1 MIGAVEERFQRRA
14 RSHLRFPVLLF
25 GNRLLRN
32 IFTLSLGELGA
43 RVMQVIAIIILARR
57 LGSESFGYFILATTI
72 TTYLLLFV
80 QLGLDIIAVRYV
92 SQQQFGLS
100 DLVASILG
108 LRLTV
113 ATIVTVGLFI
123 YVFIFGTDDPINRL
137 LLIMSGLYFTNALS
151 LRWPLLAR
159 EMMTPLALASFIS
172 QFCFFLGALLVLND
186 LQAAFAALAQVAGEV
201 LAALYVWLAFNA
213 RCGHVRPSIDILLM
227 RRLLSETWP
236 IFLSLL
242 LGTMMYNF
250 DIIALRLMNKTA
262 EIGVYA
268 ATYRCITVF
277 SPFLL
282 VMQSSIYPEFSRAW
296 PDFSRIRRTAINLSL
311 TSSVVLGGAGLLLC
325 AFASPLLVLL
335 YGEEFGSGARYLQVL
350 SWILP
355 IQGLRTISRQIVFAW
370 RQQRVDTVNLAV
382 AVTTNVV
389 FDILLIPDYGA
400 LGCAVSSLAAE
411 LVFLF
416 ACWRSAWA
424 VWRMSSQAY
433 KAP

>member
-1 MIGAVEERFQRRA
+1 M
-14 RSHLRFPVLLF
+14 
-25 GNRLLRN
+25 
-32 IFTLSLGELGA
+32 
-43 RVMQVIAIIILARR
+43 
-57 LGSESFGYFILATTI
+57 
-72 TTYLLLFV
+72 
-80 QLGLDIIAVRYV
+80 
-92 SQQQFGLS
+92 
-100 DLVASILG
+100 
-108 LRLTV
+108 
-113 ATIVTVGLFI
+113 TVGLFI

-186 LQAAFAALAQVAGEV
+186 SQAAFAALAQVAGEV

-296 PDFSRIRRTAINLSL
+296 PDFSRNPAHGDQFVLDIIRRPWGCRIIAMCFREPAAGVALRRGIRIRCAILAGSLMDIAHSRVTDYLSTDCFCMAPTA
-311 TSSVVLGGAGLLLC
+311 GR
-325 AFASPLLVLL
+325 
-335 YGEEFGSGARYLQVL
+335 YREFGCSRHHECRLRYPAYPRLWSPRVR
-350 SWILP
+350 
-355 IQGLRTISRQIVFAW
+355 GLK
-370 RQQRVDTVNLAV
+370 
-382 AVTTNVV
+382 
-389 FDILLIPDYGA
+389 P
-400 LGCAVSSLAAE
+400 
-411 LVFLF
+411 
-416 ACWRSAWA
+416 RS
-424 VWRMSSQAY
+424 
-433 KAP
+433 

>member
-1 MIGAVEERFQRRA
+1 
-14 RSHLRFPVLLF
+14 LF

-186 LQAAFAALAQVAGEV
+186 SQAAFAALAQVAGEV

>member
-1 MIGAVEERFQRRA
+1 MRF
-14 RSHLRFPVLLF
+14 SSLLSS
-25 GNRLLRN
+25 NRLLRS
-32 IFTLSLGELGA
+32 ILTLSLGELGA
-43 RVMQVIAIIILARR
+43 RGMHVIAIIILARR

-108 LRLTV
+108 LRLTF
-113 ATIVTVGLFI
+113 ATIVTVGVFI
-123 YVFIFGTDDPINRL
+123 YVFIFGTHDLINRL

-151 LRWPLLAR
+151 LRWPLLAS

-186 LQAAFAALAQVAGEV
+186 SQAAFAALAQVAGEV
-201 LAALYVWLAFNA
+201 AAALYVWLTFNA
-213 RCGHVRPSIDILLM
+213 RCAHVRPSINILLM

-296 PDFSRIRRTAINLSL
+296 PDFSRIRRTVINLSL
-311 TSSVVLGGAGLLLC
+311 TSFVALGSAGLLLC

-355 IQGLRTISRQIVFAW
+355 VQGLRIISRQIVFAW
-370 RQQRVDTVNLAV
+370 RQQRVDTLNLAV
-382 AVTTNVV
+382 AAITNVV
-389 FDILLIPDYGA
+389 LDILLIPDYGA

-411 LVFLF
+411 IVFLF

-424 VWRMSSQAY
+424 AWRMSSQAY

>member
-1 MIGAVEERFQRRA
+1 MIGAVEERFKRRA

-92 SQQQFGLS
+92 SQQQLGLS

>member
-1 MIGAVEERFQRRA
+1 M
-14 RSHLRFPVLLF
+14 RFPVLLF

-92 SQQQFGLS
+92 SQKQFGLS

-186 LQAAFAALAQVAGEV
+186 SQAAFAALAQVAGEV

>member
-1 MIGAVEERFQRRA
+1 M
-14 RSHLRFPVLLF
+14 RFPALLF

-186 LQAAFAALAQVAGEV
+186 SQAAFAALAQVAGEV

-250 DIIALRLMNKTA
+250 DIIALKLMNKTA

>member
-1 MIGAVEERFQRRA
+1 
-14 RSHLRFPVLLF
+14 LRFPVLLF

-186 LQAAFAALAQVAGEV
+186 SQAAFAALAQVAGEV

>member
-1 MIGAVEERFQRRA
+1 M
-14 RSHLRFPVLLF
+14 RFPALLF

-57 LGSESFGYFILATTI
+57 LGSELFGYFILATTI

-186 LQAAFAALAQVAGEV
+186 SQAAFAALAQVAGEV

-250 DIIALRLMNKTA
+250 DIIALKLMNKTA

-282 VMQSSIYPEFSRAW
+282 VIQSSIYPEFSRAW

-335 YGEEFGSGARYLQVL
+335 YGEEFGSGAQYLQVL

-355 IQGLRTISRQIVFAW
+355 IQGLRIISRQIVFAW
-370 RQQRVDTVNLAV
+370 RQQRVDTLNLAV

-424 VWRMSSQAY
+424 AWRMSSQAY

>member
-1 MIGAVEERFQRRA
+1 M
-14 RSHLRFPVLLF
+14 RFPALLF

-57 LGSESFGYFILATTI
+57 LGSKSFGYFILATTI

-186 LQAAFAALAQVAGEV
+186 SQAAFAALAQVAGEV

-250 DIIALRLMNKTA
+250 DIIALKLMNKTA

-311 TSSVVLGGAGLLLC
+311 TSSVALGSAGLLLC

-370 RQQRVDTVNLAV
+370 RQQRVDTLNLAV

-424 VWRMSSQAY
+424 AWRMSSQAY

>member
-1 MIGAVEERFQRRA
+1 
-14 RSHLRFPVLLF
+14 
-25 GNRLLRN
+25 
-32 IFTLSLGELGA
+32 
-43 RVMQVIAIIILARR
+43 MQVIAIIILARR

-186 LQAAFAALAQVAGEV
+186 SQAAFAALAQVAGEV

>member
-1 MIGAVEERFQRRA
+1 M
-14 RSHLRFPVLLF
+14 RFPVLLF

-186 LQAAFAALAQVAGEV
+186 SQAAFAALAQVAGEV

>member
-1 MIGAVEERFQRRA
+1 
-14 RSHLRFPVLLF
+14 
-25 GNRLLRN
+25 
-32 IFTLSLGELGA
+32 
-43 RVMQVIAIIILARR
+43 
-57 LGSESFGYFILATTI
+57 
-72 TTYLLLFV
+72 
-80 QLGLDIIAVRYV
+80 
-92 SQQQFGLS
+92 
-100 DLVASILG
+100 
-108 LRLTV
+108 
-113 ATIVTVGLFI
+113 
-123 YVFIFGTDDPINRL
+123 
-137 LLIMSGLYFTNALS
+137 
-151 LRWPLLAR
+151 
-159 EMMTPLALASFIS
+159 MMTPLALASFIS

-186 LQAAFAALAQVAGEV
+186 SQAAFAALAQVAGEV

>member
-1 MIGAVEERFQRRA
+1 
-14 RSHLRFPVLLF
+14 
-25 GNRLLRN
+25 
-32 IFTLSLGELGA
+32 
-43 RVMQVIAIIILARR
+43 MQVIAIIILARR

-186 LQAAFAALAQVAGEV
+186 SQAAFAALAQVAGEV

-250 DIIALRLMNKTA
+250 DIIALRADEQDRGNRRLRGDLSMHHGIFTLPIGDAVEHLSGVLARMAGFFENPAHGDQFVLDIIRRPWGCRIIAMCFREPTA
-262 EIGVYA
+262 GVA
-268 ATYRCITVF
+268 LRRGI
-277 SPFLL
+277 
-282 VMQSSIYPEFSRAW
+282 
-296 PDFSRIRRTAINLSL
+296 RIRCAILAGSLMDIAHSRVTDHLSTDCFCMAPTA
-311 TSSVVLGGAGLLLC
+311 GR
-325 AFASPLLVLL
+325 
-335 YGEEFGSGARYLQVL
+335 YREFGCSRYHECRPRYPAYPRLWSPRVR
-350 SWILP
+350 
-355 IQGLRTISRQIVFAW
+355 GLK
-370 RQQRVDTVNLAV
+370 
-382 AVTTNVV
+382 
-389 FDILLIPDYGA
+389 P
-400 LGCAVSSLAAE
+400 
-411 LVFLF
+411 
-416 ACWRSAWA
+416 RS
-424 VWRMSSQAY
+424 
-433 KAP
+433 

>member
-1 MIGAVEERFQRRA
+1 MPP
-14 RSHLRFPVLLF
+14 LRHH
-25 GNRLLRN
+25 
-32 IFTLSLGELGA
+32 GE
-43 RVMQVIAIIILARR
+43 
-57 LGSESFGYFILATTI
+57 S
-72 TTYLLLFV
+72 
-80 QLGLDIIAVRYV
+80 
-92 SQQQFGLS
+92 
-100 DLVASILG
+100 
-108 LRLTV
+108 
-113 ATIVTVGLFI
+113 
-123 YVFIFGTDDPINRL
+123 
-137 LLIMSGLYFTNALS
+137 
-151 LRWPLLAR
+151 
-159 EMMTPLALASFIS
+159 
-172 QFCFFLGALLVLND
+172 
-186 LQAAFAALAQVAGEV
+186 ALAQVAGEV
-201 LAALYVWLAFNA
+201 AAALYVWLTFNA
-213 RCGHVRPSIDILLM
+213 RCAHVRPSINILLM

-236 IFLSLL
+236 IFVSLL

-250 DIIALRLMNKTA
+250 DIIALKLMNKTA

-268 ATYRCITVF
+268 ASYRLITVF

-282 VMQSSIYPEFSRAW
+282 AIQSSIYPEFSRAW

-311 TSSVVLGGAGLLLC
+311 TSFVALGSAGLLLC

-355 IQGLRTISRQIVFAW
+355 IQGLRIISRQIVFAW
-370 RQQRVDTVNLAV
+370 RQQRVDTLNLAV
-382 AVTTNVV
+382 AAITNVV
-389 FDILLIPDYGA
+389 LDILLIPDYGA

>member
-1 MIGAVEERFQRRA
+1 
-14 RSHLRFPVLLF
+14 LRFPVLLF

-92 SQQQFGLS
+92 SQQQLGLS

-186 LQAAFAALAQVAGEV
+186 SQAAFAALAQVAGEV

>member
-1 MIGAVEERFQRRA
+1 MRFT
-14 RSHLRFPVLLF
+14 VLLF

-57 LGSESFGYFILATTI
+57 LGSKSFGYFILATTI

-172 QFCFFLGALLVLND
+172 QFCFFLGALLVLNNS
-186 LQAAFAALAQVAGEV
+186 QAAFAALAQVAGEV

>member
-1 MIGAVEERFQRRA
+1 M
-14 RSHLRFPVLLF
+14 RFPVLLF

-57 LGSESFGYFILATTI
+57 LGSKSFGYFILATTI

-172 QFCFFLGALLVLND
+172 QFCFFLGALLVLNNS
-186 LQAAFAALAQVAGEV
+186 QAAFAALAQVAGEV

-355 IQGLRTISRQIVFAW
+355 IQGLRIYLSTDCFCMAPTAGRYLEFGCSRHHECRLRYPAYPRLW
-370 RQQRVDTVNLAV
+370 SPRVRGLK
-382 AVTTNVV
+382 
-389 FDILLIPDYGA
+389 P
-400 LGCAVSSLAAE
+400 
-411 LVFLF
+411 
-416 ACWRSAWA
+416 RS
-424 VWRMSSQAY
+424 
-433 KAP
+433 